1 MQYKQNKSY
10 KITTALT
17 CYGKVKDKNQ
27 KGNVHRSQDKK
38 YYPTCSSCGYRR
50 KPYSYTLQK
59 KALCKICSVE
69 VTRVCIRCKKYFPAG
84 KGNICSDCIFQASLD
99 KKVSKIISCL
109 SPCTNAYFVEFV
121 KWLSKKRGVNFIS
134 VYIEKYQEY
143 FFQIDTLCQETKKF
157 PTYEELLNAYP
168 FATSKSYFLIHTFLA
183 HKNLIKINKRTQE
196 KYANLNII
204 DKLLNTSFTT
214 NSFHHFIKNYHKQLQ
229 SKLQLNSITYLTM
242 RLSLSSAV
250 KYLQYCEYFKDNEP
264 SIYILEGYLWIYPGQ
279 RNSLTEFTNFL
290 KHQYNYNLTI
300 TNIKQASLSRPHIS
314 HQILQKRFLR
324 IMQTPPAKSL
334 KIQNFYKVVFG
345 YLHWIFIPN
354 NVYLSCDNIKKNSKQ
369 DFYIQMCA
377 QKFYLPKE
385 LVQYARVLEKIHT
398 DQLQEHALS

>member
-1 MQYKQNKSY
+1 MHFNHSLIASITIPKTSYSKS
-10 KITTALT
+10 
-17 CYGKVKDKNQ
+17 KNINEQ
-27 KGNVHRSQDKK
+27 DTHISFDKK
-38 YYPTCSSCGYRR
+38 SLPTCSSCGYRR

-59 KALCKICSVE
+59 KVLCKICSIE
-69 VTRVCIRCKKYFPAG
+69 VTRVCKECKKSFPAG
-84 KGNICSDCIFQASLD
+84 RGTICSDCIFQKSLN
-99 KKVSKIISCL
+99 KKVSKIISYL
-109 SPCTNAYFVEFV
+109 SPYTGIYFVKFT
-121 KWLSKKRGVNFIS
+121 KWLSGRRGVNFTS

-183 HKNLIKINKRTQE
+183 HKNLIKIDKRTRE
-196 KYANLNII
+196 KYANLNLI
-204 DKLLNTSFTT
+204 DKLLNTSFAT

-264 SIYILEGYLWIYPGQ
+264 SMYILEGYLWIYPGQ

-300 TNIKQASLSRPHIS
+300 TNIKQASLSRPHVS

-324 IMQTPPAKSL
+324 IIQTPPDKSI
-334 KIQNFYKVVFG
+334 KIQSFYKVVFG

>member
-1 MQYKQNKSY
+1 MIPKTFYSKLENINGQDICISFNKKS
-10 KITTALT
+10 L
-17 CYGKVKDKNQ
+17 
-27 KGNVHRSQDKK
+27 
-38 YYPTCSSCGYRR
+38 PTCSSCGYRR
-50 KPYSYTLQK
+50 RPYSYTLQK
-59 KALCKICSVE
+59 KALCKICSIE
-69 VTRVCIRCKKYFPAG
+69 VTRICKECKKSFPAG
-84 KGNICSDCIFQASLD
+84 RGTICSDCIFQKSLN

-109 SPCTNAYFVEFV
+109 SPYTSIYFVEFTV
-121 KWLSKKRGVNFIS
+121 WLSKRRGVNFTS

-143 FFQIDTLCQETKKF
+143 FFQIDTLCQKTNKF
-157 PTYEELLNAYP
+157 PTYEELLNTYS

-183 HKNLIKINKRTQE
+183 HKNLIKIDKRTQE
-196 KYANLNII
+196 KYANLNLI

-214 NSFHHFIKNYHKQLQ
+214 NNFHHFIKNYHKQLQ

-264 SIYILEGYLWIYPGQ
+264 SMYILEGYLWIYPGQ
-279 RNSLTEFTNFL
+279 RNSLTEFINFL
-290 KHQYNYNLTI
+290 KHQYSYDLSI
-300 TNIKQASLSRPHIS
+300 TNIKQASLSRPRVS
-314 HQILQKRFLR
+314 HQILQRRLSKIIRN
-324 IMQTPPAKSL
+324 PPNKSL
-334 KIQNFYKVVFG
+334 KIQNFYKVVLG

-354 NVYLSCDNIKKNSKQ
+354 NVYLSCNNIKKNSKQ

-385 LVQYARVLEKIHT
+385 LVEYARALEKIHT